1 MKLKKLIIIN
11 GNSEVEATIK
21 KVVKDDRSYRVVNYK
36 DNEQIVNSVLAL
48 KLSSFNKF

>member
-21 KVVKDDRSYRVVNYK
+21 KVVKDDHYWVFNV
-36 DNEQIVNSVLAL
+36 SVQ
-48 KLSSFNKF
+48 NKHSKNDGQEG